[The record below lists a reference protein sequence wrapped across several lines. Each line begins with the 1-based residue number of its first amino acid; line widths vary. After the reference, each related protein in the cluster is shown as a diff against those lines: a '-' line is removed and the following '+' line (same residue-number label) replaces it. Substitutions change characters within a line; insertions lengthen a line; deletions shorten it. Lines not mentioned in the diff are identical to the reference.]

1 MKPRSG
7 CGSSIKIILT
17 HILLSAKA
25 MRRYSNFIR
34 RYTSNAK
41 PSCNDANQDD
51 HSLIR
56 RFAALVNPSVLPS
69 TRRFAKSAT
78 SYNNVEIAKLQVRA
92 NDPSSKDVQ
101 SKFPV

>member
-1 MKPRSG
+1 
-7 CGSSIKIILT
+7 
-17 HILLSAKA
+17 

-34 RYTSNAK
+34 RYTSNAE
-41 PSCNDANQDD
+41 PSCNDADQED

-56 RFAALVNPSVLPS
+56 RFAALVNPLVLPS

-92 NDPSSKDVQ
+92 TDPNSRDVQ
-101 SKFPV
+101 NNFPV